1 MEYSIGFKVAGDN
14 NIFLLEFKVKAE
26 AGDADGQYSLGYV
39 YYEGEGVEQDYKKAF
54 EWRQKSTGQGE
65 DQL

>member
-1 MEYSIGFKVAGDN
+1 M
-14 NIFLLEFKVKAE
+14 VKAE

-39 YYEGEGVEQDYKKAF
+39 YEGEGVEQDYKKAF
-54 EWRQKSTGQGE
+54 EWRQKSAGQGR